1 MLDKERIKYLEEK
14 YSIQMWGSRLH
25 EICDWFEPIERYKI
39 NTESMK
45 TKEELEKECS
55 DVIND
60 KNLQDICEWKSPID
74 TMEDE
79 IPFTEEDYMK
89 RAVDNLEY
97 LKRNF
102 STIKIKKG
110 D

>member
-1 MLDKERIKYLEEK
+1 MIDKERLKYLKEK
-14 YSIQMWGSRLH
+14 YGIEMWGSRLH
-25 EICDWFEPIERYKI
+25 EICDWFEPKNYIQ
-39 NTESMK
+39 NMK

-97 LKRNF
+97 LKRKF